1 MISTTPLVS
10 AVAAIALAV
19 AASSVAAQ
27 GAGRGGPPGSGGP
40 PDGAGQGGPPPWA
53 GPGGPPPWAGP
64 GERDEDPFAGENR
77 DAWPPGL
84 VRRDDDTI
92 VLFGRGRGFV
102 IARFL
107 DDEITY
113 TVRNLAG
120 EDINSTTG
128 QSARIRVLA
137 TRPYALDVRFPTW
150 RPGPPAPQ
158 GFRQAE
164 FSDGSHRIGGR
175 LWLDPTPDTPSN
187 NDTVFQS
194 PDGFLEAR
202 GRFGLMQWGLG
213 ADIAAR
219 YTDHPS
225 GVAPAGT
232 YSLEAVITIQPF

>member
-1 MISTTPLVS
+1 L
-10 AVAAIALAV
+10 
-19 AASSVAAQ
+19 
-27 GAGRGGPPGSGGP
+27 
-40 PDGAGQGGPPPWA
+40 
-53 GPGGPPPWAGP
+53 
-64 GERDEDPFAGENR
+64 
-77 DAWPPGL
+77 
-84 VRRDDDTI
+84 RRDDDTI

-113 TVRNLAG
+113 TVRAPTG

-164 FSDGSHRIGGR
+164 FSDGAHRIGGR
-175 LWLDPTPDTPSN
+175 VWLDPTPNAPRN
-187 NDTVFQS
+187 GDTVFQS

-202 GRFGLMQWGLG
+202 GRFGLTQWGLG